1 MLLIMQPE
9 RQSIN
14 VWKWRNT
21 FYSYMA

>member
-1 MLLIMQPE
+1 MQPE

-14 VWKWRNT
+14 IWKWRNT